1 MSNKAIFL
9 DRDGVIN
16 KERNYTYTLN
26 DFVLLPDLFEA
37 LLELRKKGY
46 LLIVVSNQGGIAKG
60 LYGKSDV
67 ELLHNYLKAH
77 LKKEDIDLAEIYYC
91 PHHDEYG
98 KCICRK
104 PNSLLIEKAIGRFN
118 IDPSKSFFIGDKQRD
133 VDAGARV
140 GVQGFLIESNSS
152 LLNLIDK
159 IP

>member
-16 KERNYTYTLN
+16 KEINYTYTLN

-67 ELLHNYLKAH
+67 ELLHNL
-77 LKKEDIDLAEIYYC
+77 
-91 PHHDEYG
+91 
-98 KCICRK
+98 
-104 PNSLLIEKAIGRFN
+104 SLIHI
-118 IDPSKSFFIGDKQRD
+118 
-133 VDAGARV
+133 
-140 GVQGFLIESNSS
+140 
-152 LLNLIDK
+152 
-159 IP
+159 